1 VRVRARVHASLSL
14 CVANAYY
21 PDQVDTDLIVREL
34 VLEVDSRFTSYAL
47 CNVCQNHTDNHGNNN
62 CTNGEYTC
70 SCHGGCNASIGA
82 RSCSRQFGHSSC
94 HSGEQAWSCWRGM
107 TAKKTVDGVWYST
120 LSTGLCTP
128 TSAYCTWR
136 VAEVVKRVSQQCLN
150 GHIFDAVEAYNRSCF
165 SGCGPTR
172 NTTSDCWISCFY
184 DGVLGTEVLTG
195 GSITGIPLEQLDHAW
210 LQSFRSDDPHAG
222 GCPPIALPPPVNC
235 FEKFKDRD
243 SCDSNPQCS

>member
-1 VRVRARVHASLSL
+1 VELLARDDGEED
-14 CVANAYY
+14 CG
-21 PDQVDTDLIVREL
+21 RRL
-34 VLEVDSRFTSYAL
+34 VLHAEHRAL
-47 CNVCQNHTDNHGNNN
+47 HAHLGLL
-62 CTNGEYTC
+62 
-70 SCHGGCNASIGA
+70 HLA
-82 RSCSRQFGHSSC
+82 RR
-94 HSGEQAWSCWRGM
+94 RG
-107 TAKKTVDGVWYST
+107 S
-120 LSTGLCTP
+120 
-128 TSAYCTWR
+128 
-136 VAEVVKRVSQQCLN
+136 ERVSQQCLN